1 MGVTQKS
8 NQRVKEV
15 TQGEGLAWMSS
26 PQAREFWGGGK
37 GGRGRGGVRC
47 RHQHKPRAHAVQSEL
62 HASSACAATSASC

>member
-37 GGRGRGGVRC
+37 GGAGKGGRQV
-47 RHQHKPRAHAVQSEL
+47 
-62 HASSACAATSASC
+62 SSPAQTKGTCCAI